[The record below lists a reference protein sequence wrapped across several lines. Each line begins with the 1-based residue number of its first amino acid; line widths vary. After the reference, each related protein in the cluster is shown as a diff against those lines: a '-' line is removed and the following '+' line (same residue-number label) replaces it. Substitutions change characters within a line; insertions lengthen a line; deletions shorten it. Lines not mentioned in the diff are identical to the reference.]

1 MNKILSKRFFSAN
14 VAELIV
20 EAPLIARSRR
30 AGHFVIIRVDDKS
43 ERVPLTIAGADIE
56 KGTIT
61 LVVQQVGASTHKLL
75 AMEPGECLHD
85 IVGPLGRA
93 TRIEKYGTVV
103 CACGGVGAAPM
114 LPIAEALKKA
124 GNKVITVLAAR
135 NKDLI
140 ILKDELAQWSDELI
154 VMTDDGS
161 MGKQGVVTVGVEE
174 VINREPVNKCIT
186 IGPAIMMKFVALTTA
201 KYNIPTEASLNTIM
215 VDGTG
220 MCGACR
226 VTVGGKTKF
235 VCVDGPEFDAHAVD
249 WTEMLSRMK
258 SYKAEETEALNTY
271 LDASQNASQNT
282 VNPDGHPTADR
293 QSKPTQSPRKAEETA
308 VSPFTGTAKDRV
320 AIPRVQMPELRP
332 EVRVKSL
339 REEVNQGLTFEQ
351 AITESHRCLNC
362 KNPTCVQGCPVN
374 IHIPG
379 FIKKLEEGD
388 ILGAAAIIKESSSL
402 PAVCGRVCPQEKQ
415 CEAQCIH
422 LKMGHPAVA
431 IGYLERFVADYAN
444 AQTNLTPTL
453 SSREG
458 ASPLRGDGSGV
469 SKIAVV
475 GSGPAGLT
483 FAGDA
488 AKYGYEVHVFEALHE
503 IGGVL
508 KYGIPEFR
516 LPNAIVDREIDGLR
530 ALGVQFHT
538 DTIIGKTIT
547 VKELEEQ
554 GFKGIFVGSGAGL
567 PRFMNIP
574 GENLNGVLSCNE
586 YLTRVNLMDAS
597 NPETDTPLLYG
608 KNVAVIGGGNTAMD
622 AVRTAKRLGAEHAMI
637 IYRRSEEEMPARV
650 EEVKHAKQEGIEF
663 MTLHNPIEY
672 HADENGRVCEAVLQV
687 MELGEPD
694 ESGRRSPVPVEGKT
708 LTIPVDL
715 VIVAVG
721 VSPNPLIPSSVE
733 GLEIGKK
740 GTIIVNEQMQSA
752 IPTLFAGGD
761 IVRGGATVILAMSD
775 GRKAAKAM
783 HEYLS

>member
-1 MNKILSKRFFSAN
+1 MNRILSKRFFSEN
-14 VAELIV
+14 VAELVV

-30 AGHFVIIRVDDKS
+30 AGHFVIIRVDALS

-93 TRIEKYGTVV
+93 TRIENYGTVV

-114 LPIAEALKKA
+114 LPIAESLKKA

-140 ILKDELAQWSDELI
+140 ILKDELSQWSDEVI
-154 VMTDDGS
+154 IMTDDGS

-174 VINREPVNKCIT
+174 VINREKVDKCIT

-235 VCVDGPEFDAHAVD
+235 VCVDGPEFDAHEVD

-258 SYKAEETEALNTY
+258 SYKAEETEAMEQYQIRLTGHKRETTEPGANRG
-271 LDASQNASQNT
+271 QNEGNE
-282 VNPDGHPTADR
+282 G
-293 QSKPTQSPRKAEETA
+293 SKAFPKPE
-308 VSPFTGTAKDRV
+308 PFTGTAKDRV

-339 REEVNQGLTFEQ
+339 HEEVNQGLTYEQ

-374 IHIPG
+374 INIPG
-379 FIKKLEEGD
+379 FIKTLETGD

-415 CEAQCIH
+415 CEANCIH
-422 LKMGHPAVA
+422 LKMKHQPVA
-431 IGYLERFVADYAN
+431 IGYLERFCADYAN
-444 AQTNLTPTL
+444 SQQQSA
-453 SSREG
+453 
-458 ASPLRGDGSGV
+458 V
-469 SKIAVV
+469 SNQPSAKQGKIAVV

-516 LPNAIVDREIDGLR
+516 LPNAIVDKEIDGLR

-538 DTIIGKTIT
+538 DTIIGKTIS

-597 NPETDTPLLYG
+597 NPATDTPLLYG

-637 IYRRSEEEMPARV
+637 IYRRSEEEMPARI
-650 EEVKHAKQEGIEF
+650 EEVHHAKQEGIEF

-694 ESGRRSPVPVEGKT
+694 ESGRRSPVPVEGQT
-708 LTIPVDL
+708 VTIPVDL

-733 GLEIGKK
+733 GLEISRK
-740 GTIIVNEQMQSA
+740 GTIVVNEAMQSA
-752 IPTLFAGGD
+752 IPTLLYRAW
-761 IVRGGATVILAMSD
+761 RSHSD
-775 GRKAAKAM
+775 SRDERRSESRSCHA
-783 HEYLS
+783 